1 MSFVSDA
8 IEMALTRLT
17 KQLLEHDAHKA
28 TSLVCAQGEFYRAEI
43 RLERIDPADIAR
55 HLPDVPALV
64 NDAPHEQG

>member
-8 IEMALTRLT
+8 IEMAITRLT

-55 HLPDVPALV
+55 HLPDVPAPV
-64 NDAPHEQG
+64 K